1 MSPDWYCIFCWN
13 FFYYWL
19 RLVLYI
25 LLEFLLLL
33 AQIGTVYLVGIF
45 LLLAQIGTVYLAGIS
60 FIIGSDWYC
69 ISCWNFFYYWLRLVL
84 YILLKN
90 CYIINIHIFH
100 SMENWQLHLNIML
113 LTHKYITTS
122 LIINLIGFH
131 IIISYFYPFSFTQ
144 LLTSVNCQQTVI
156 YTIRLSGHLPNAC
169 STWSCYLWILKLV
182 MD

>member
-25 LLEFLLLL
+25 LLEF
-33 AQIGTVYLVGIF
+33 
-45 LLLAQIGTVYLAGIS
+45 
-60 FIIGSDWYC
+60 
-69 ISCWNFFYYWLRLVL
+69 FFYWLRLVL

-100 SMENWQLHLNIML
+100 SMENWQLQLNIML

-144 LLTSVNCQQTVI
+144 LSTSVNCQQTVI
-156 YTIRLSGHLPNAC
+156 YTIRLSGHLPNAR
-169 STWSCYLWILKLV
+169 STCSCYL
-182 MD
+182 